1 MILLS
6 QQGLAAADIAGLL
19 GYDPSTVRRWIHRYR
34 EHGATGLAD
43 RSRSGRPRLGS
54 PRLHQRIRRLLAEPK
69 AWTIGRLWKRLG
81 RPAISV
87 RTLHRRVREVACWRR
102 PGRQHGPQLPGRAP
116 EPADPPVCLA
126 LVRQGREQ
134 VRPIPGRLGQEPGLA
149 APAWQMPHQRNRQ
162 QLGVTAGRRRTGRD
176 PMAMAPE
183 LIASS
188 ASTYTQAN
196 RSSAGSRGNGR
207 CGQGSWTTG
216 CLSQRPLHDQDYAG
230 ISPHNS
236 PWVFAVAQHGWQAA
250 FTAQRSSAAGRRS
263 WLSRKAAM
271 QEPAMPSSQCA
282 SRAPG

>member
-1 MILLS
+1 MRPPSVYAKPSCPATGPCDLLRLLHGPHRVGCRLVMILLS

-126 LVRQGREQ
+126 LVRQGRE
-134 VRPIPGRLGQEPGLA
+134 
-149 APAWQMPHQRNRQ
+149 
-162 QLGVTAGRRRTGRD
+162 

-250 FTAQRSSAAGRRS
+250 FTAQRSSAAAGRRS

>member
-1 MILLS
+1 MRPPSVYAKPSCPATGPCDLLRLLHGPHRVGCRLVMILLS

-162 QLGVTAGRRRTGRD
+162 QLGVTAGRRRT
-176 PMAMAPE
+176 
-183 LIASS
+183 
-188 ASTYTQAN
+188 
-196 RSSAGSRGNGR
+196 
-207 CGQGSWTTG
+207 
-216 CLSQRPLHDQDYAG
+216 RPGPDGDGA
-230 ISPHNS
+230 
-236 PWVFAVAQHGWQAA
+236 
-250 FTAQRSSAAGRRS
+250 
-263 WLSRKAAM
+263 
-271 QEPAMPSSQCA
+271 
-282 SRAPG
+282 RADRVID